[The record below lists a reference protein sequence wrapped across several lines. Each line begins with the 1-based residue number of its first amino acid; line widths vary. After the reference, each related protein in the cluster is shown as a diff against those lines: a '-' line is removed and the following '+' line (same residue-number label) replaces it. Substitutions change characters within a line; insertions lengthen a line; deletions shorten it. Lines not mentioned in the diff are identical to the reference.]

1 MSRRN
6 RLDVR
11 ITGYSPQCATM
22 HREDSDATTSHV
34 HHGHS
39 RWIPERRSGA
49 DMSRYAKA
57 GRLLCRFTSH
67 HITSHH
73 ITSYHI
79 TSYHIMSHHITS
91 YHIISCRI
99 TSYHIISHHITS
111 HHIIVPLLDHSFI
124 LSFLQSIIP
133 SFITQTK
140 RVVVVAATNRPG
152 TSKTHFSNVLY
163 VSNLKISYHLSPF

>member
-73 ITSYHI
+73 ITSHHI
-79 TSYHIMSHHITS
+79 TSHHIIS
-91 YHIISCRI
+91 YHIISHHI
-99 TSYHIISHHITS
+99 MSYHIISHHIMSYHIISHHITS
-111 HHIIVPLLDHSFI
+111 YHITSHNCSFTRSFLHSFI
-124 LSFLQSIIP
+124 SPINYPFIYYSDQESCCSCRHQSARYIQNT
-133 SFITQTK
+133 F
-140 RVVVVAATNRPG
+140 
-152 TSKTHFSNVLY
+152 
-163 VSNLKISYHLSPF
+163 